1 MKRHLCLIMA
11 LMLIAGCAPAIA
23 DESNEENSG
32 GNIFSDTWNAISD
45 AAAET
50 WNNVSEATTNAM
62 ESTGN
67 AINQAWND
75 ASNAVVNA
83 WNQVGTYFGAKH
95 NEFQVWMMIND
106 SDALIKLKAIYD
118 ENAEEMQIE
127 PAAANELWL
136 KSMDYAQAHGI
147 AKVTQAK
154 LTLYA
159 LLQAQQNAA
168 DGDIAQT
175 ALDFIMNSGI
185 TNQAAAENELSR
197 AIAANSEVPC
207 EPDPNEPRYYMGE
220 AVNTG
225 QDNGYSEAYNIGS
238 NDPHFGWTLGRFFV
252 SGYTSVQQDEDGNPI
267 FIKTLGD
274 KLELWFQLEQD
285 IDCLNGN
292 DALLI
297 AEDEN
302 GFDEKFGISRTNFGR
317 GAMVIQHT
325 DYRNASGMPQLYT
338 DYLSGITAS
347 GADTTVQL
355 LEEGDYE
362 VALNYEVKNE
372 SNKLVDSYSN
382 YRITFKFSV
391 RNGNCM
397 VYPFDAATGAELT
410 NTAITPNGFYLDLAR
425 SRYLDINIKREVLAE
440 GALGLTEDVRFN
452 RPARDGDMYTDEGI
466 YTITV
471 KNSYTG
477 QETTKQIYVGTDK
490 VVMAHM
496 TTGLSIEEV
505 RAQLS
510 KGAKVADDGTI
521 IGMITD

>member
-1 MKRHLCLIMA
+1 M
-11 LMLIAGCAPAIA
+11 
-23 DESNEENSG
+23 
-32 GNIFSDTWNAISD
+32 
-45 AAAET
+45 
-50 WNNVSEATTNAM
+50 
-62 ESTGN
+62 
-67 AINQAWND
+67 
-75 ASNAVVNA
+75 
-83 WNQVGTYFGAKH
+83 
-95 NEFQVWMMIND
+95 
-106 SDALIKLKAIYD
+106 
-118 ENAEEMQIE
+118 
-127 PAAANELWL
+127 
-136 KSMDYAQAHGI
+136 
-147 AKVTQAK
+147 
-154 LTLYA
+154 
-159 LLQAQQNAA
+159 
-168 DGDIAQT
+168 
-175 ALDFIMNSGI
+175 
-185 TNQAAAENELSR
+185 
-197 AIAANSEVPC
+197 
-207 EPDPNEPRYYMGE
+207 
-220 AVNTG
+220 
-225 QDNGYSEAYNIGS
+225 
-238 NDPHFGWTLGRFFV
+238 
-252 SGYTSVQQDEDGNPI
+252 
-267 FIKTLGD
+267 
-274 KLELWFQLEQD
+274 
-285 IDCLNGN
+285 
-292 DALLI
+292 
-297 AEDEN
+297 
-302 GFDEKFGISRTNFGR
+302 
-317 GAMVIQHT
+317 
-325 DYRNASGMPQLYT
+325 
-338 DYLSGITAS
+338 SGITAS

>member
-11 LMLIAGCAPAIA
+11 LMLIIGCAPAIA

-45 AAAET
+45 AATET

-127 PAAANELWL
+127 PAAADELWL

-168 DGDIAQT
+168 DSDIAQT

-185 TNQAAAENELSR
+185 TNQAAAEKALSSM
-197 AIAANSEVPC
+197 IAANSEVPC

-225 QDNGYSEAYNIGS
+225 QDNGYSGAHNIGS

-252 SGYTSVQQDEDGNPI
+252 SG
-267 FIKTLGD
+267 
-274 KLELWFQLEQD
+274 
-285 IDCLNGN
+285 
-292 DALLI
+292 
-297 AEDEN
+297 
-302 GFDEKFGISRTNFGR
+302 
-317 GAMVIQHT
+317 
-325 DYRNASGMPQLYT
+325 
-338 DYLSGITAS
+338 
-347 GADTTVQL
+347 
-355 LEEGDYE
+355 
-362 VALNYEVKNE
+362 
-372 SNKLVDSYSN
+372 
-382 YRITFKFSV
+382 
-391 RNGNCM
+391 
-397 VYPFDAATGAELT
+397 
-410 NTAITPNGFYLDLAR
+410 
-425 SRYLDINIKREVLAE
+425 
-440 GALGLTEDVRFN
+440 
-452 RPARDGDMYTDEGI
+452 
-466 YTITV
+466 
-471 KNSYTG
+471 
-477 QETTKQIYVGTDK
+477 
-490 VVMAHM
+490 
-496 TTGLSIEEV
+496 
-505 RAQLS
+505 
-510 KGAKVADDGTI
+510 
-521 IGMITD
+521 